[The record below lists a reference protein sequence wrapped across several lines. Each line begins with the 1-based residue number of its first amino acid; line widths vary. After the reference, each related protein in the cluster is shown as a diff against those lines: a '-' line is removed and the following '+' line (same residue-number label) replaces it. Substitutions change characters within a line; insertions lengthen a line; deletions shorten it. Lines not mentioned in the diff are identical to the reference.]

1 MAVDRHGE
9 RTFGT
14 YPLHGD
20 WIAEMLLVGDPGA
33 LGDLRGV
40 GEEMDMFSKSSLSR
54 RGEGA
59 TREGLKGQL
68 EKVPNTL
75 RLSYPDETPT
85 TALLTNPIRR

>member
-40 GEEMDMFSKSSLSR
+40 GEGDGHVLEVKSVAEGG
-54 RGEGA
+54 RGPPG
-59 TREGLKGQL
+59 R
-68 EKVPNTL
+68 V
-75 RLSYPDETPT
+75 
-85 TALLTNPIRR
+85 